1 VSFINS
7 TTQDDIVEMM
17 VFILKVAII
26 AGVIVFLLAVL
37 RFRK

>member
-1 VSFINS
+1 MSFINS

-26 AGVIVFLLAVL
+26 AGIIVFLLAML
-37 RFRK
+37 KFRR